1 MMKRHAVYV
10 FTAVLGLQP
19 LAEAQVRPV
28 YDSGAGALAR
38 QLERL
43 QTTAS
48 VLHTGAHP
56 DDEDSALIAWH
67 ARGENART
75 AYLSLTRGAGGQNL
89 IGPEQSALLGV
100 IRTEELL
107 QARRLDGARQ
117 LFTRAVDYGFS
128 KHRVEAARVWDED
141 VVLGDMVRALRL
153 FRPDVVVSRWAGTA
167 ADGHGHHQFS
177 GYLTPLAVAA
187 AADVTRYP
195 EQVAEG
201 LRPWRVKKTY
211 VAARSLFDGGTV
223 LEIDTGQYDP
233 VAGRS
238 YFEIGM
244 HGRSQQKTQSMGQIE
259 FRGRQISRLR
269 RLDGADTRESSVFD
283 GLDTTIAGIAQHES
297 VERRALRRLLRKLQS
312 SLRQA
317 LDDYN
322 ALAPHELVPR
332 LADSLGVAREARAVA
347 EDADTQRLLDEK
359 VEELQVAIALAAGV
373 VVDALAG
380 AETVVPGG
388 DLQLAVRV
396 YKPAHVD
403 LEVTE
408 ASLVMPPE
416 WRAAAGDGLDNEVA
430 YRRRDAAAYERFF
443 AARAPDDAPPTAPY
457 WLAAPAL
464 GAHYDWSGAGTART
478 LPFEE
483 ALLSAVVALEV
494 SGQPVTLKRP
504 FEHRYLDRVRGELRR
519 RVDVV
524 PAATVAPAA
533 DLLVVSAAAENRRQ
547 SVPLTVSNQTAERL
561 SGTLRVE
568 APAGWTITLATDQ
581 VDIPPHPASVTV
593 PAEIEIP
600 EDAVAGRYTV
610 SPVVNVGGT
619 LYRNAMHVVG
629 YPHVHTHR
637 VYEPGEIAI
646 ELVDVRVAPVQVG
659 YVMGSGDLVP
669 AALRNLGVDV
679 AVLDD
684 AYLQSGDLERFD
696 TILVGIRASQARPAF
711 VANNQRLLDFAR
723 RGGTLIVQYQQP
735 DYIEKGL
742 APFEARMERSVRV
755 VDETAAVEVLEPAHP
770 VFTFPNEIVDA
781 DFDGWV
787 QERNN
792 YNFTSY
798 DTSNYLPLTESHDP
812 GEAPSTGAMLYA
824 KLGDGQFVYTS
835 YSWFRQLPNG
845 VPGAYRLFANLVS
858 LPMAPVN
865 QQ

>member
-1 MMKRHAVYV
+1 MKRSAAYV
-10 FTAVLGLQP
+10 LIAALSVQP

-48 VLHTGAHP
+48 VLHVGAHP

-67 ARGENART
+67 ARGENARA

-107 QARRLDGARQ
+107 QARRLDGAQQ

-128 KHRVEAARVWDED
+128 KHREEAARVWDEN

-153 FRPDVVVSRWAGTA
+153 FRPDVVVSRWAGSA

-187 AADVTRYP
+187 AADGTRFP
-195 EQVAEG
+195 EQLAEG
-201 LRPWRVKKTY
+201 LRPWRVKKVY
-211 VAARSLFDGGTV
+211 VAVRSQLDGGTV

-233 VAGRS
+233 VVGRS

-244 HGRSQQKTQSMGQIE
+244 HGRSQQRTQSMGQIE
-259 FRGRQISRLR
+259 FRGRQVSRLR

-283 GLDTTIAGIAQHES
+283 GLDTSIAGIAAYEP
-297 VERRALRRLLRKLQS
+297 VERRALRRRLRKLQS
-312 SLRQA
+312 SLGQA
-317 LDDYN
+317 LDEYN
-322 ALAPHELVPR
+322 VLAPHGLVPR
-332 LADSLGVAREARAVA
+332 LAESLGLAREVRAAARD
-347 EDADTQRLLDEK
+347 EDTQRLLDEK
-359 VEELQVAIALAAGV
+359 IAELQTALALAAGV

-396 YKPAHVD
+396 YHPEHVD
-403 LEVTE
+403 LKVTE
-408 ASLVMPPE
+408 ASLAMASG
-416 WRAAAGDGLDNEVA
+416 WRAAAGNGLDNETT

-443 AARAPDDAPPTAPY
+443 AARVPDDAPPTAPY
-457 WLAAPAL
+457 WLAAPAH
-464 GAHYDWSGAGTART
+464 GAHYDWSSAGSARN
-478 LPFEE
+478 LPFDD
-483 ALLSAVVALEV
+483 ALVSAVVTLEI
-494 SGQPVTLKRP
+494 SGQPITLTQR
-504 FEHRYLDRVRGELRR
+504 FENRFLDRVRGELRR
-519 RVDVV
+519 RIDVV
-524 PAATVAPAA
+524 PAATVAPASA
-533 DLLVVSAAAENRRQ
+533 LLVVSASAENRRQ
-547 SVPLTVSNQTAERL
+547 RVPLTVSNQTAERL
-561 SGTLRVE
+561 RGTLRVE
-568 APAGWTITLATDQ
+568 APAGWRVALATDLI
-581 VDIPPHPASVTV
+581 DIPPRPGSVTV
-593 PAEIEIP
+593 PVEIEIP
-600 EDAVAGRYTV
+600 KDAGAGRYAI
-610 SPVVNVGGT
+610 SPVVSASGT
-619 LYRNAMHVVG
+619 QYRNTMHVVG

-669 AALRNLGVDV
+669 SALRNLGVDV

-684 AYLQSGDLERFD
+684 EYLQSGDLERFD
-696 TILVGIRASQARPAF
+696 TILVGIRASQARSAF

-723 RGGTLIVQYQQP
+723 GGGALIVQYQQP

-742 APFEARMERSVRV
+742 APFEAHMEQSVRV
-755 VDETAAVEVLEPAHP
+755 VDETAVVEILEPAHP
-770 VFTFPNEIVDA
+770 VFTFPNEIVGA

-824 KLGDGQFVYTS
+824 ELGAGQFVYTS

-845 VPGAYRLFANLVS
+845 VPGAYRLFANLIS
-858 LPMAPVN
+858 LPMAPEN
-865 QQ
+865 RR